1 MNAVFADTGYF
12 IANLNDRDHLRER
25 AKTVATDLGLFST
38 VTTQMVVAEVLNYV
52 SRGGDHLRSLA
63 VDMVRDLKARP
74 DIEIVQQTDAQ
85 FRAGVER
92 YAARPD
98 QTWSPTDCAS
108 FLVMEERNI
117 TEALAYDRD
126 SSRRALPPC
135 CENFRRKPTQR
146 VLSP

>member
-1 MNAVFADTGYF
+1 M
-12 IANLNDRDHLRER
+12 
-25 AKTVATDLGLFST
+25 ATDLGLFST

-98 QTWSPTDCAS
+98 QTWIPTDCAS

-126 SSRRALPPC
+126 FEQAGFTALLR
-135 CENFRRKPTQR
+135 EFQA
-146 VLSP
+146 